1 MMRAN
6 VIKAIVGN
14 NALRLLKPDTEKVK
28 ETLTEA
34 TWLNHEVWKSVTTS
48 LVRGVRDQ
56 SSDFNKW
63 KEEVRLVPE
72 LSHHVLLPAAR

>member
-14 NALRLLKPDTEKVK
+14 NALRLLKPETEKVK
-28 ETLTEA
+28 EKLTEA

-63 KEEVRLVPE
+63 KEEVGAHMYC
-72 LSHHVLLPAAR
+72 SY